1 MEAALA
7 RFQAANTQV
16 LGVSVDSPYSHA
28 AWASSLGGVSFPL
41 LADFHP
47 KGALASACGLYLE
60 QDGIGDRATVIVD
73 TAGIVQFAESVGPG
87 GQRDIG
93 DLAAA
98 CEEVVASSSGKAPSF
113 GSAPGLPAG
122 CVLYVRDNCGASR
135 SALWA
140 RDNLHLA
147 DSIALKNVSRDAAA
161 AAELEKI
168 SGGKRAP
175 CLVVSGKA
183 IVESSA
189 IVERL
194 VEKCGTPLG

>member
-16 LGVSVDSPYSHA
+16 LGVSVDSRYSHA
-28 AWASSLGGVSFPL
+28 AWAANLGGVSFPL

-47 KGALASACGLYLE
+47 KGAVASAFGFYLDE
-60 QDGIGDRATVIVD
+60 IGIADRATVIIDSNGV
-73 TAGIVQFAESVGPG
+73 VQFAESVGPD

-93 DLAAA
+93 GLAAA
-98 CEEVVASSSGKAPSF
+98 CERVAASSSAAAPAF
-113 GSAPGLPAG
+113 GSARGLPAG
-122 CVLYVRDNCGASR
+122 CVLYVRDHCGASR
-135 SALWA
+135 STLWA

-175 CLVVSGKA
+175 CLVVDGEPILESDA
-183 IVESSA
+183 IVGCLIDRCA
-189 IVERL
+189 
-194 VEKCGTPLG
+194 TPLG